1 MAKWRRTG
9 HAAKLAAAKAE
20 LESLRETAGHLAR
33 ETRKLADAAET
44 VTTDVGSSSKALHGF
59 VQLVRLRI
67 GEAEYLKYNN
77 LPSERG
83 NRDRRYQRWFEVARF
98 IVSPE
103 YQSTESQVTE
113 QYPTISEAAAGIRST
128 LSTFRAADRKLT
140 PKDTLARRAVKA
152 LLARIEDEEFVKL
165 VPNARNILIRWLTG
179 EITTE
184 QAVEVAG
191 GATVEHGDGVAQP
204 EPQRPTVR
212 EALR

>member
-20 LESLRETAGHLAR
+20 LESLREQVPSLAR
-33 ETRKLADAAET
+33 ETRRLADAAET
-44 VTTDVGSSSKALHGF
+44 VATDSGSYHKALHGF
-59 VQLVRLRI
+59 VQLVRLRV
-67 GEAEYLKYNN
+67 GEAEYLKANG
-77 LPSERG
+77 LPSGRTD
-83 NRDRRYQRWFEVARF
+83 RDRRYQRWFEVARF
-98 IVSPE
+98 IASPE

-113 QYPTISEAAAGIRST
+113 QYPTISEAAAGIRAT
-128 LSTFRAADRKLT
+128 LTGFRAADRKLT
-140 PKDTLARRAVKA
+140 PKDTLARRAVKS

-184 QAVEVAG
+184 QAIEVAG
-191 GATVEHGDGVAQP
+191 GATVERGDGVAQP
-204 EPQRPTVR
+204 EPERQTVR